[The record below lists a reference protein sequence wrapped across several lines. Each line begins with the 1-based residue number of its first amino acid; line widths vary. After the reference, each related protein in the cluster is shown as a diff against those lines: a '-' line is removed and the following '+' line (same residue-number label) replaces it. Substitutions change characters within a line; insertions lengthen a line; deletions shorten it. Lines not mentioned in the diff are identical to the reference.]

1 MNSVLAKEAKPW
13 QVSDVMVSTLE
24 AAAHCQRN
32 GQLWWPTRPLV
43 QSPVSLETLFI
54 QQIVLKHLFLKEAML
69 EPDLRVAD
77 DNQKWINIKDLLPSR
92 YLLHLQLV
100 AHSELLLILLCHSWA
115 PFRCPSK
122 PEVQGVTAIS
132 ALQEPAVPG
141 AVMT

>member
-32 GQLWWPTRPLV
+32 DQLCWPTRPLV

-77 DNQKWINIKDLLPSR
+77 DNQK
-92 YLLHLQLV
+92 
-100 AHSELLLILLCHSWA
+100 
-115 PFRCPSK
+115 
-122 PEVQGVTAIS
+122 
-132 ALQEPAVPG
+132 
-141 AVMT
+141 